1 MLPDIF
7 IYDELKRRRDRLD
20 EQRDNRPQL
29 EVPRYIPYWPESEF
43 DSPVSRDKP
52 EDASRDRGVTIIQI

>member
-7 IYDELKRRRDRLD
+7 IYDELKRRRDSLD

-29 EVPRYIPYWPESEF
+29 EVPRYVPYWPESEF
-43 DSPVSRDKP
+43 DSPAQQGGA
-52 EDASRDRGVTIIQI
+52 EDAGRDRGVTIIQI

>member
-7 IYDELKRRRDRLD
+7 IYDELKRRRDRLN

-29 EVPRYIPYWPESEF
+29 EVPRYVPYWPESEF
-43 DSPVSRDKP
+43 ESPANQGDR
-52 EDASRDRGVTIIQI
+52 EETGRDRGVAIIQI